1 LLPAGERGELDL
13 THLLLL
19 TKPLHLACELQPIEL
34 GPELRILRPLLF
46 TAGPAEATWQD
57 DVPVLQ
63 QSLR

>member
-1 LLPAGERGELDL
+1 
-13 THLLLL
+13 
-19 TKPLHLACELQPIEL
+19 LQPIEL